1 MRTPGTQRRGFTLI
15 ELLVVI
21 AIIAIL
27 AAILFPVFAQAR
39 DAAKKTQSI
48 NNQKQI
54 LLAAQMYLGD
64 NEDRFH
70 AIKNF
75 TASPQVGNWAQGAE
89 DALNP
94 YIKNQDLW
102 GDPKDAFP
110 RDDCAQD
117 AGKKISYSWTMRGRP
132 DIGLET
138 ETYGVHQF
146 SNNSNVVVAPSAS
159 LSELGAPASTIHLY
173 PLWTTASYQQ
183 GYSYYRFYMDD
194 MLALPQFPNAL
205 SFTWCT
211 ARPGAGRMAIGAYGD
226 QVVYGF
232 ADGHVKAMPRSRA
245 MSKDWCRASSTNPA
259 SGCFQANANP
269 VQAFNNKRL
278 NLFHYSGEFTQ

>member
-1 MRTPGTQRRGFTLI
+1 MIHPPAHRRAFTLI

-39 DAAKKTQSI
+39 EAAKKTQSI
-48 NNQKQI
+48 NNQKQL

-64 NEDRFH
+64 NDDVFH

-75 TASPQVGNWAQGAE
+75 TASPQVGNWALGAE

-94 YIKNQDLW
+94 YIKNQDIW
-102 GDPKDAFP
+102 SDPKDAYP

-117 AGKKISYSWTMRGRP
+117 AGRKISYSWTMRGRP
-132 DIGLET
+132 DIALDT
-138 ETYGVHQF
+138 ETFGVHQF

-183 GYSYYRFYMDD
+183 GYGYYRFYSED
-194 MLALPQFPNAL
+194 MIRLPAFPNAL
-205 SFTWCT
+205 SFTWCS
-211 ARPGAGRMAIGAYGD
+211 ARPLAGRMSIGSYSG
-226 QVVYGF
+226 QTVYGF
-232 ADGHVKAMPRSRA
+232 ADGHVKAMNRMQTMA
-245 MSKDWCRASSTNPA
+245 KEWCRSASTDPT

-269 VQAFNNKRL
+269 ALAFSSKRR
-278 NLFHYSGEFTQ
+278 NLFHYSGEFAN